1 MLSRSDFDADRA
13 STLVRRVA
21 SRALWTA
28 FILALGFVFV
38 LPVSMIVIGAFRD
51 GLPSQ
56 NMPFTLDG
64 LLAAF
69 TAEET
74 WTTFLNSLILVVVCG
89 TISTTVGGF
98 FAWISANTNVPFR
111 RWLTPLMVI
120 NLFVPPLFYTF
131 GWIMLGNAQNGL
143 INQFAQLLGFE
154 GSIIDI
160 QSWGGLFLT
169 MSLGFVPFAYLLMQ
183 GAFLNRDQS
192 LDEAASIS
200 GAGTLRT
207 FVTVTV
213 PSVAPA
219 ITGAAT
225 LIMVLV
231 FQAFEGPQLLGRQD
245 GIYVFST
252 QIYHYIRDET
262 PSKYTAAFALSLVV
276 IALVVVL
283 FLLQRW
289 VLRGRTFTTLT
300 GKTSRR
306 EPQQFGPIRWL
317 FTGAIVAFLLL
328 NLVLPLSAVLLGSL
342 QPIFGV
348 WGRLS
353 FDNYVR
359 VLSDPLLSSSLS
371 LTAWISIV
379 GGFIS
384 MAVAI
389 LTAYVVLRRRGFL
402 KSFTS
407 FAVWIPWAL
416 PGIVLALA
424 YLFTVLTVPGMGRL
438 YGTSFLMTA
447 VLVIATIPLC
457 SRVAEGA
464 LAQLAPELEEA
475 GRMSGAGASRVL
487 VTIVLRLIIPSF
499 VAGWFLAALFIS
511 GNLAIPTL
519 LAPPGVQPVSQTA
532 FQLFLLGDLASGAA
546 LFMIIL
552 AAAVAVVAVGAASL
566 AVGRRLQR
574 RSGDVPASGRADSAT
589 SALIAAPPTP
599 ADAPL
604 ESTLTK

>member
-1 MLSRSDFDADRA
+1 MSRSDFAADRA
-13 STLVRRVA
+13 SSILRRITGR
-21 SRALWTA
+21 SLWSV
-28 FILALGFVFV
+28 FVIALGLVFV

-56 NMPFTLDG
+56 NMPFTVDG
-64 LLAAF
+64 LVQAF
-69 TAEET
+69 TSEAT
-74 WTTFLNSLILVVVCG
+74 WSTFLNSLILVVVCG
-89 TISTTVGGF
+89 SISTILGAF
-98 FAWISANTNVPFR
+98 FAWIAANTNVPLR

-143 INQFAQLLGFE
+143 INQFARLLGVQ
-154 GSIIDI
+154 GTLIDI
-160 QSWGGLFLT
+160 QSWFGLFLT

-200 GAGTLRT
+200 GAGALRT
-207 FVTVTV
+207 FFTVTV
-213 PSVAPA
+213 PSIAPA
-219 ITGAAT
+219 VTGAAT

-231 FQAFEGPQLLGRQD
+231 FQAFEGPQLLGRPAN
-245 GIYVFST
+245 IYVFST
-252 QIYHYIRDET
+252 QIYRYIRDET
-262 PSKYTAAFALSLVV
+262 PSKYTAAFALALVV
-276 IALVVVL
+276 IALVIIL
-283 FLLQRW
+283 FLAQRLL
-289 VLRGRTFTTLT
+289 LRGRSFTTLT

-306 EPQQFGPIRWL
+306 EPHQFGPIRWVFTAVIVL
-317 FTGAIVAFLLL
+317 FLVLNLLL
-328 NLVLPLSAVLLGSL
+328 PLGAVVLGSL

-353 FDNYVR
+353 FDNYVH
-359 VLSDPLLSSSLS
+359 VLSDPRLSTSLS
-371 LTAWISIV
+371 LTAWVAI
-379 GGFIS
+379 GGGLVS
-384 MAVAI
+384 MAVAT

-402 KSFTS
+402 KHYTS

-424 YLFTVLTVPGMGRL
+424 YLFTVLTVPGLGQL
-438 YGTSFLMTA
+438 YGTSTLMTA

-464 LAQLAPELEEA
+464 LVQLAPELEEA
-475 GRMSGAGASRVL
+475 GKMSGSGPLRVL
-487 VTIVLRLIIPSF
+487 VTIVLRLVIPSF

-519 LAPPGVQPVSQTA
+519 LAPPGVQPVAQTA

-552 AAAVAVVAVGAASL
+552 TAAVVVVAIGGGAMAL
-566 AVGRRLQR
+566 GRRLER
-574 RSGDVPASGRADSAT
+574 RRAAEEPVPSGAAT
-589 SALIAAPPTP
+589 KSV
-599 ADAPL
+599 
-604 ESTLTK
+604 E